1 MENILIQAR
10 GVKPYIEGNE
20 SFPSINLNILP
31 STIISIIG
39 PVSGGKNIWLKTLSG
54 MLELETGELILLG
67 HNMSDMQR
75 DDWLSL
81 RKDIAY
87 VGQDTSLLSVLSVM
101 ENVLLPAS
109 YHKLAGR
116 NELIKQA
123 RSMLFEIGFNDEQAF
138 NQLPAYVNLTQR
150 YYAMLVRAFMLNPK
164 VVFIDDM
171 FSQLGATASGNI
183 NKFLQKRKKYKKCCQ
198 NITKSSN
205 FFCFK
210 KSNIYKYFEIFA
222 KCYLDNK
229 QVKSFNYNQQN
240 KVLSKSFDYNQSF
253 PYFRESFSLN
263 QN

>member
-183 NKFLQKRKKYKKCCQ
+183 NKFLQKRIEEDGLAVVQ
-198 NITKSSN
+198 NTRDMRHAIKASTEILFVSPSN
-205 FFCFK
+205 MLVFRDRDDLFG
-210 KSNIYKYFEIFA
+210 SVESEVTE
-222 KCYLDNK
+222 YLKRYHIN
-229 QVKSFNYNQQN
+229 
-240 KVLSKSFDYNQSF
+240 
-253 PYFRESFSLN
+253 
-263 QN
+263 